1 MKYLIGVDFGGG
13 SSKAT
18 LLAEDGTVA
27 AENAVEYPTRY
38 PAPGQVEQDPE
49 DWYAATVKNVR
60 ALLEKSGVAPSD
72 IAALSLDAA
81 THTAVLCGEDF
92 TPLRPAIY
100 WTDTRSAAIA
110 KDLRERYGERIFS
123 LALSRPD
130 PIWTLPQLI
139 WVRENEPELFS
150 RIRRVLFAKD
160 FVRHRVTGDFLTD
173 SIEAQ
178 GSMLWD
184 NGAGRWSEF
193 LCSLAGIS
201 PEVLPRV
208 VRPTDLAGTV
218 TAEAARE
225 LGLPEGL
232 PVLTGMTDTAAEVFA
247 SGAVAPGNMTVKLAT
262 AGRIC
267 VITDRAYPSD
277 YLINYSHISDGLWY
291 PGTATKACASSLR
304 WFRDTFGD
312 GMDYPA
318 LDRLAEAAPAGA
330 DGLLYHPYLNGELTP
345 YADPQLCASFT
356 GFRAGH
362 TKGHFVRAV
371 MEGVALSL
379 VDCLA
384 ALDSLGLPH
393 DKKAALIGGG
403 AKSPLWR
410 QIVSDALG
418 MELEVRRSGDS
429 SLGSAMLAGVA
440 AGVWNTP
447 ADAAR
452 ACSVTVASVSPD
464 PARGEIYARLFGRY
478 KAIHD
483 ALAPVYRAP
492 L

>member
-1 MKYLIGVDFGGG
+1 MKYLLGVDFGGG

-38 PAPGQVEQDPE
+38 PAPGQVEQDPD
-49 DWYAATVKNVR
+49 DWYAATAQNVR
-60 ALLEKSGVAPSD
+60 ALMEKSGVSPSE

-81 THTAVLCGEDF
+81 THTAVLCGEDCR
-92 TPLRPAIY
+92 PLRPAIY
-100 WTDTRSAAIA
+100 WTDTRSAPVAA
-110 KDLRERYGERIFS
+110 RLREECGERIFS

-139 WVRENEPELFS
+139 WVRENEPEIFS
-150 RIRRVLFAKD
+150 GIRHIFFAKD
-160 FVRHRVTGDFLTD
+160 YVRHRITGDLLTD

-193 LCSLAGIS
+193 LCSLAGIA

-225 LGLPEGL
+225 LGLPQGL
-232 PVLTGMTDTAAEVFA
+232 PVLAGMTDTAAEVFA
-247 SGAVAPGNMTVKLAT
+247 SGAVERGNMTVKLAT

-318 LDRLAEAAPAGA
+318 LDRLAEATPAGA

-379 VDCLA
+379 LDCLR
-384 ALDSLGLPH
+384 ALDSLGLPR
-393 DKKAALIGGG
+393 DGKAALIGGG

-410 QIVSDALG
+410 QIVADALG
-418 MELEVRRSGDS
+418 MELEVRRSSDS

-440 AGVWNTP
+440 AGVWDSP

-452 ACSVTVASVSPD
+452 ACSVTVAAASPD
-464 PARGEIYARLFGRY
+464 PARTELYASLFEKY
-478 KAIHD
+478 KVIHD
-483 ALAPVYRAP
+483 ALAPVYRGAR
-492 L
+492 